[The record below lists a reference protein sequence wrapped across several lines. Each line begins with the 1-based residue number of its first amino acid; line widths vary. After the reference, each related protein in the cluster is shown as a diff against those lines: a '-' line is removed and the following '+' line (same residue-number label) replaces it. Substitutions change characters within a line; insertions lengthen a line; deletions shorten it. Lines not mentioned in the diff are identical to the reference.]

1 MSAFHD
7 LQALAIDG
15 SPAPFSA
22 WKGHA
27 LLIVNTA
34 SACGYTPQF
43 AGLQALWERY
53 RERGLVVVG
62 FPSNEFGRQDPGTHE
77 QIAAFCQKNY
87 GVTFPMM
94 AKVEVNGEAA
104 HPVWKWLKAHA
115 PGPKGGEPIAWNFSK
130 FLVGRDGA
138 VRARYASGDRPEAL
152 AADIEAALAA

>member
-1 MSAFHD
+1 MSAFHE

-15 SPAPFSA
+15 SPAPFSG

-27 LLIVNTA
+27 VLIVNTA

-115 PGPKGGEPIAWNFSK
+115 PGPKGAEAIGWNFSK

>member
-1 MSAFHD
+1 MSTFHD
-7 LQALAIDG
+7 LQAQAIDG

-27 LLIVNTA
+27 VLIVNTA

-43 AGLQALWERY
+43 GGLQALWERY

-87 GVTFPMM
+87 GVSFPMM

-115 PGPKGGEPIAWNFSK
+115 PGPKGGEPISWNFAK

-138 VRARYASGDRPEAL
+138 VRARYASGDKPEAL